1 MNIFAKWKENNAV
14 WFRLYRA
21 ALEEKGSAVVIL
33 TLAISVLAGAAAL
46 VADIGVAYV
55 TQQRLAVAADA
66 AAFAGGQ
73 ELHLGAA
80 RARQA
85 ALDNAASN
93 GVNPAEIV
101 VDVEQDNSAVAV
113 RIASPMTIF
122 FARVLG
128 IDEGGELSAQARVV
142 SSVPTALQGVAPLG
156 IKEQPLTIGQEYTLK
171 IGAGSKDEP
180 LGLGSGNFGALA
192 LGGPGASTYRNN
204 LKYGY
209 PGLLE
214 VGDVVETQTGNISGP
229 TRKAIKFRLAQPKPP
244 HCSPDSRVRDCPR
257 VLLVPVYVPVE
268 SKGNQVKAV
277 RVVGFAAFYVERAPG
292 SGKESRVTGRFVK
305 TFHGGEASAA
315 GSGFGISA
323 ARLVE

>member
-1 MNIFAKWKENNAV
+1 MKIFAKWKENNAV

-21 ALEEKGSAVVIL
+21 GQEEKGSVVVIL
-33 TLAISVLAGAAAL
+33 SLAISVLAGAAAL

-85 ALDNAASN
+85 ALENAARN
-93 GVNPAEIV
+93 GVDPADIV
-101 VDVEQDNSAVAV
+101 VAVEQDNRALAV
-113 RIASPMTIF
+113 RIASPMTVF

-128 IDEGGELSAQARVV
+128 IDEGGELSADARVV
-142 SSVPTALQGVAPLG
+142 SSIPTALQGVAPLG
-156 IKEQPLTIGQEYTLK
+156 IRNQPLTIGQEYTLK
-171 IGAGSKDEP
+171 VGAGEKDEA

-192 LGGPGASTYRNN
+192 LGGPGASTYGRN

-214 VGDVVETQTGNISGP
+214 VGDIVETQTGNISGR

-257 VLLVPVYVPVE
+257 VLLVPVYEPVE

-292 SGKESRVTGRFVK
+292 SGRESRVTGRFVK
-305 TFHGGEASAA
+305 TFHGGQASAA
-315 GSGFGISA
+315 GSGFGIRGA
-323 ARLVE
+323 ILVE